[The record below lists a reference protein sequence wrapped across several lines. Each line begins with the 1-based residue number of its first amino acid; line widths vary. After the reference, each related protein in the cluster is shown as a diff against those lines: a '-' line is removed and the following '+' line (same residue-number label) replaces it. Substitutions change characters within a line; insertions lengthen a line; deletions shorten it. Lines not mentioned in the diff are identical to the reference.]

1 MKKFFTK
8 TNHNRLSSIVLLFG
22 ILILAPALSFAQN
35 GISRDKID
43 LMHNETPDDKYM
55 PNTKGETSPAYHYEN
70 SIFFMTQVNVNE
82 TGENILGDAGN
93 EPSIAVDPADLNR
106 MAIGWRQ
113 FDNVSSN
120 FRQAGYGYTLDGGET
135 WTFPGVIDPGVFRSD
150 PVLDVD
156 SEGRFYYNSLT
167 KDDNSNY
174 WCDVY
179 KTEVG
184 GIEWVDTAF
193 AQGGDK
199 QWMRI
204 DGTGGEGDGNI
215 YANWNQS
222 YSICYPGFFTRS
234 VDEGVS
240 YEDCTEISGSPYWGT
255 LAVDAD
261 GNLYTV
267 GGGGY
272 SDMIVVKSTNAMNSG
287 TIPTWENYVSINLD
301 GYLTGWTD
309 VNPAGLLG
317 QAWIDVDKSGGPGH
331 GNVYVCAS
339 VKRSSNSDDG
349 DVMFI
354 KSTDGG
360 SFWTAPIKINDDFGT
375 SNVQWF
381 GTMSVAPNGRID
393 VVWLDTRDNNPGI
406 YWSSLYYSYSLDQG
420 ETWSVNE
427 RLSDAF
433 DPHEGWPNQNK
444 MGDYFDMVSDESSAH
459 LAWASTLNGE
469 QDVYY
474 GRITP
479 QLTGIG
485 DNPQKTDFVSVSAYP
500 NPFKEKVTIRYSLN
514 KTGIVNLSIFDIY
527 GKEVKTVVNES
538 QQAGSYNVTFAADA
552 DLAEGVYYCRLT
564 SGANTRTVSLVLIR

>member
-1 MKKFFTK
+1 MKKLITK
-8 TNHNRLSSIVLLFG
+8 GNHNWLSSITILFG
-22 ILILAPALSFAQN
+22 LLTMTTYVSFGQK
-35 GISRDKID
+35 GVSRDKID
-43 LMHNETPDDKYM
+43 LMHHETPGDKYM

-70 SIFFMTQVNVNE
+70 SIFFMTQVNINE
-82 TGENILGDAGN
+82 NGENILGDAGN
-93 EPSIAVDPADLNR
+93 EPSIAVDPTNPNR

-150 PVLDVD
+150 PVLDAD

-167 KDDNSNY
+167 KDDNGNY

-179 KTEVG
+179 KTEAG
-184 GIEWVDTAF
+184 GIEWVDSAF

-222 YSICYPGFFTRS
+222 YSICNPGFFTRS

-240 YEDCTEISGSPYWGT
+240 FEDCTEIDGSPYWGT

-261 GNLYTV
+261 GNLFTV

-272 SDMIVVKSTNAMNSG
+272 SDMIVVKSTDAMNSG
-287 TIPTWENYVSINLD
+287 TIPSWENFVYINLD
-301 GYLTGWTD
+301 GYLTGWTN

-339 VKRSSNSDDG
+339 VKRISNSDDG

-360 SFWTAPIKINDDFGT
+360 NFWTEPIKINDDLGT
-375 SNVQWF
+375 SNVQWL

-393 VVWLDTRDNNPGI
+393 VVWLDTRDDNPGI

-420 ETWSVNE
+420 DTWSVNE

-433 DPHEGWPNQNK
+433 DPHVGWPNQNK

-485 DNPQKTDFVSVSAYP
+485 DNQQKSDFVSVSAYP

-514 KTGIVNLSIFDIY
+514 KSGIVNLSIFDIY
-527 GKEVKTVVNES
+527 GKEVKTIVNES
-538 QQAGSYNVTFAADA
+538 QEAGSYNVTYAVDT

-564 SGANTRTVSLVLIR
+564 SGANTSTISMMLIR